1 MILAPYL
8 IAFAAVAC
16 YASLGVISKKMLPE
30 IPPFSFIAIT
40 MIILSSLAVIGAILT
55 KEKINFLN
63 DLDYKGWVW
72 VVGFS
77 FINCV
82 GFALN
87 LKAIQLMPIAH
98 YQVVA
103 LVSPLIGGL
112 FAYLILSEQL
122 NTKFFI
128 GFLIT
133 ALGIYITFKK

>member
-1 MILAPYL
+1 
-8 IAFAAVAC
+8 
-16 YASLGVISKKMLPE
+16 
-30 IPPFSFIAIT
+30 
-40 MIILSSLAVIGAILT
+40 
-55 KEKINFLN
+55 
-63 DLDYKGWVW
+63 
-72 VVGFS
+72 
-77 FINCV
+77 
-82 GFALN
+82 
-87 LKAIQLMPIAH
+87 MPIAH